1 MALDLRD
8 GSPLLSG
15 LVHPDLRPLRT
26 TYEGDFGEPLGDV
39 YYFPSPSVAGL
50 KPSVHA
56 SSLQG
61 QQSASLVHGGAGF
74 ANASVSSQFPPE
86 LISVEHSGNRAAHS
100 KLLAADLDTSGHGRS
115 MGVASLVQKLRTLR
129 GTSKHEIHSPRTSDS
144 NLFSIPQ
151 DFIQKCLSKSRER
164 LLMGGKMLAFEFLKA
179 LLKGPK
185 HGPFSSSKDASRLRG
200 VASRRGQAV
209 IAAYEQEY
217 ADSEVHGKGL
227 SDSRQ
232 LEGILLCFPRHVLW
246 P

>member
-1 MALDLRD
+1 VALDLRD

-50 KPSVHA
+50 IPSVHA

-61 QQSASLVHGGAGF
+61 QQSDSLVHQDAGF
-74 ANASVSSQFPPE
+74 ANASISSQCCPE
-86 LISVEHSGNRAAHS
+86 LINVEHSGNRAAHN
-100 KLLAADLDTSGHGRS
+100 KLLAADVDTSGHGCS
-115 MGVASLVQKLRTLR
+115 MGFESLVQKLRTIR
-129 GTSKHEIHSPRTSDS
+129 GTSKHGLHSIHSRNS
-144 NLFSIPQ
+144 NLFSVPQ
-151 DFIQKCLSKSRER
+151 DLIQKCSSKCRER

-179 LLKGPK
+179 SLKGPK
-185 HGPFSSSKDASRLRG
+185 HGPASPAKDASRLRA
-200 VASRRGQAV
+200 VASPRGQAV
-209 IAAYEQEY
+209 IAAYEQEN
-217 ADSEVHGKGL
+217 AKSEAHRKGL